1 MNYLNYFRF
10 LKNFYVITGVALVV
24 WLCFFAQ
31 NDVSMQFSNYR
42 KLQNLEVEKKKY
54 AQEIIFLRKEQQQTL
69 GNLQLVEK
77 FARERYYMKKPNED
91 VFVLVDE
98 DGNEIEK

>member
-1 MNYLNYFRF
+1 MQYLKNLRF
-10 LKNFYVITGVALVV
+10 LKNFYVITGLALVI

-31 NDVSMQFSNYR
+31 NDFGMQFNNWR
-42 KLQNLEVEKKKY
+42 KLRNLEAEKKKY
-54 AQEIIFLRKEQQQTL
+54 AQEIILLKKEQQQTL

-77 FARERYYMKKPNED
+77 FARERYYMKKTDED

-98 DGNEIEK
+98 MGEEVEK

>member
-1 MNYLNYFRF
+1 MQFLNNLRF
-10 LKNFYVITGVALVV
+10 LKNFYVLTGLCLVM

-31 NDVSMQFSNYR
+31 NNITVQFNNYR
-42 KLQNLEVEKKKY
+42 KLQNLEAEKKKY
-54 AQEIIFLRKEQQQTL
+54 LQQIVKLKAEQEQTL
-69 GNLQLVEK
+69 GNSQLVEK

-98 DGNEIEK
+98 MGEEVEK